1 MTFEKILKDLK
12 NKVYYPIYFLHGE
25 EAFFIDQI
33 SNFIQ
38 KNVLDAQEKELNQM
52 VLYGKDTDIKQVISA
67 AKRFPMMASQQVIIV
82 KEAQHLAQIDLLSS
96 YAEKPLKSTI
106 LVFCYKYKK
115 IDGRLKVSKIL
126 KKNHVLFESKKLY
139 DNQVPKW
146 IADYVSSK
154 SYKIDAQLTM
164 MLAESLGSNISNI
177 ANELEKLFIS
187 LEKGQEI
194 TPNDISNKIG
204 IHRDYNIF
212 ELNRALGKKDI
223 MKSNRIINHFA
234 SDTKTYPILM
244 VIPMLFNYF
253 TNIMTIYVVKDKSK
267 NSIASALSVHP
278 FFVGEYLTAFKNYPY
293 GKLVKIISY
302 LKDYDLKAKGVNN
315 NSTSEGELMKELIFK
330 ILH

>member
-38 KNVLDAQEKELNQM
+38 KNVLNDQEKELNQM

-96 YAEKPLKSTI
+96 YAEKPLQSTI

-139 DNQVPKW
+139 DNQVPK
-146 IADYVSSK
+146 
-154 SYKIDAQLTM
+154 
-164 MLAESLGSNISNI
+164 
-177 ANELEKLFIS
+177 
-187 LEKGQEI
+187 
-194 TPNDISNKIG
+194 
-204 IHRDYNIF
+204 
-212 ELNRALGKKDI
+212 
-223 MKSNRIINHFA
+223 
-234 SDTKTYPILM
+234 
-244 VIPMLFNYF
+244 
-253 TNIMTIYVVKDKSK
+253 
-267 NSIASALSVHP
+267 
-278 FFVGEYLTAFKNYPY
+278 
-293 GKLVKIISY
+293 
-302 LKDYDLKAKGVNN
+302 
-315 NSTSEGELMKELIFK
+315 
-330 ILH
+330 